1 MTEKSEGDRVSDAR
15 PEKFVGASVEQPQ
28 KTVSRSLV
36 FIIVVFTAA
45 TSFVLGTRNQDILA
59 VVGPAVGIRTAGST
73 LDLSSVQATY
83 RELSANFDGT
93 LDRTK
98 LIEGANRG
106 MVEAAGDPYTVY
118 MNREEAQE
126 FRDDLSGTIGGG
138 IGAEIGIRSDRLTVI
153 RALKGNPA
161 EKAGIATGDVILAVN
176 DESAA
181 DWTVDETVS
190 KIRGE
195 EGTTVKLL
203 IERGGAKQEVTITR
217 AIINNPSVTSSVEN
231 GIGILSISRF
241 DNHTVNLAREAAED
255 FKEVNV
261 KGVVLDLRGNGGGYL
276 TAAQGVAGIW
286 LNQKLIVV
294 EKANGVVKDE
304 LKSGS
309 NPILEGVPTTVLV
322 NGGSASASEIVAGA
336 LKDNGAAKL
345 VGEKTFGK
353 GTVQLPIDLAGGSI
367 LKVTI
372 ARWYTPKGVNISEQ
386 GIKPDIAIELT
397 QADINKDN
405 DTQLQAAKNALVQ

>member
-1 MTEKSEGDRVSDAR
+1 MIEKIEGDRPADTR
-15 PEKFVGASVEQPQ
+15 PEGRVGPESGHQP
-28 KTVSRSLV
+28 KTVSRSVV
-36 FIIVVFTAA
+36 FILVVFTAA
-45 TSFVLGTRNQDILA
+45 VSFVLGTRNQDIVA
-59 VVGPAVGIRTAGST
+59 VIGPAIGLKTAGT
-73 LDLSSVQATY
+73 ALDLSTVQATY

-93 LDRTK
+93 LDKTK

-118 MNREEAQE
+118 MNRQEAEE
-126 FRDDLSGTIGGG
+126 FRDDLSGNIGGG
-138 IGAEIGIRSDRLTVI
+138 IGAEIGIRSDRATVI

-161 EKAGIATGDVILAVN
+161 EKAGIAAGDVILAVN

-181 DWTVDETVS
+181 GWNVDETVA

-203 IERGGAKQEVTITR
+203 IERDGARQEITITR

-231 GIGILSISRF
+231 GIGILNLSRF
-241 DNHTVNLAREAAED
+241 DNQTVSLAREAAED
-255 FKEVNV
+255 FKRVNV
-261 KGVVLDLRGNGGGYL
+261 RGVILDLRGNGGGYL
-276 TAAQGVAGIW
+276 TAAQGVSGIW
-286 LNQKLIVV
+286 LNQKLVVV
-294 EKANGVVKDE
+294 EKANGIVKDE

-309 NPILEGVPTTVLV
+309 NPILEGVPTVVLV

-336 LKDNGAAKL
+336 LKDNGAAQL

-353 GTVQLPIDLAGGSI
+353 GTVQQPIDLANGAL

-372 ARWYTPKGVNISEQ
+372 ARWFTPKGVNISEQ
-386 GIKPDIAIELT
+386 GIKPDVAVELT
-397 QADINKDN
+397 QADISSDN
-405 DTQLQAAKNALVQ
+405 DTQLQAAKKALAQ